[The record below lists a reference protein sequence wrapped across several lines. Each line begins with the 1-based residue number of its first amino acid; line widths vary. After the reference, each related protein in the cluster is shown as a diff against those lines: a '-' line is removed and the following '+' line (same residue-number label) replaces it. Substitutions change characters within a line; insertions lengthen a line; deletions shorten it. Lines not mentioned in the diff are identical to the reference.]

1 MADSSAA
8 DNPIHTETNEEPDSK
23 TKDWQRRSWLITY
36 CPAGKYLT
44 PDLLKQDGLMVDECH
59 STSDRAMNYTYVHLT
74 KKVTQSRLENFMKRM
89 DISERIV
96 KKEIFG
102 YDPIAGSSKE
112 KGKASIESHIAF
124 QMLLKHCRANEPS
137 FKPNTDGEPVLK
149 RGILFQ
155 ALDIVRGRTVDLE
168 RQSKK
173 QLISYAKTLE
183 EKVEESK
190 KQEAEI
196 QSLASMYI
204 QVCNER
210 ADLKIENAALKRKI
224 EELDDK

>member
-1 MADSSAA
+1 MAETLEDSPLDTQSSEV
-8 DNPIHTETNEEPDSK
+8 TEAK
-23 TKDWQRRSWLITY
+23 TKDWQRRNWLITY
-36 CPAGKYLT
+36 CPAGKYIT
-44 PDLLKQDGLMVDECH
+44 PDLLKTDGLAADECH
-59 STSDRAMNYTYVHLT
+59 TTSDRAMNYTYIHLT

-112 KGKASIESHIAF
+112 QGRASIENHIAF
-124 QMLLKHCRANEPS
+124 QMLLKHCKNNEPS

-149 RGILFQ
+149 RGLLFQ
-155 ALDIVRGRTVDLE
+155 ALDVVKGRTIDLE
-168 RQSKK
+168 HQSKK
-173 QLISYAKTLE
+173 QLVSYAKILE

-190 KQEAEI
+190 KNEAEI
-196 QSLASMYI
+196 QTLASMYV

-210 ADLKIENAALKRKI
+210 SELKIENAALKRKI
-224 EELDDK
+224 EELEEN